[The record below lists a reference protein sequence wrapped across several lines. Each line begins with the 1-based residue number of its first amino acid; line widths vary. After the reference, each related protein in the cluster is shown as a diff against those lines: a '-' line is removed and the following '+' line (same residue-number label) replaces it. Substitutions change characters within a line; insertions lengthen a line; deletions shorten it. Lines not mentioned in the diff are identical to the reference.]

1 MTTIKTFIGGH
12 DAKKRAR
19 SHSNSRWI
27 ICMHQHHIQEEH
39 GGNNEEHM
47 GVYNVT
53 LSKIKLSIFYGDN
66 HKIGSGNVESF

>member
-1 MTTIKTFIGGH
+1 
-12 DAKKRAR
+12 
-19 SHSNSRWI
+19 
-27 ICMHQHHIQEEH
+27 MHQHHIQEEH
-39 GGNNEEHM
+39 GGNNEEHI